1 MDREVGTAYAYSIVA
16 PARLSGSEVGSPWN
30 REVWSMARRE
40 LLRAVAAS
48 ALLLGVGGALAPAA
62 GLAQDATPSMMQ
74 EAVAHPAHIHSG
86 SCPEVGDVVFPLQD
100 IAPTGMMGTPA
111 AGMEASPMAGSGA
124 MASPMAG
131 SDVDMSQVVAMSTTV
146 VEAPLADILGAEHAI
161 NVHESAEHIE
171 VYIACGDITGEPEDG
186 TLEITLEE
194 RNDSGVEGEAYLTDN
209 GDDTTTVEVV
219 LMQASDDGM
228 STPEATPAG

>member
-1 MDREVGTAYAYSIVA
+1 
-16 PARLSGSEVGSPWN
+16 
-30 REVWSMARRE
+30 MARRE
-40 LLRAVAAS
+40 FLRAVAAS

-86 SCPEVGDVVFPLQD
+86 SCPDVGDVVFPLQD
-100 IAPTGMMGTPA
+100 IAPTDMMGTPA
-111 AGMEASPMAGSGA
+111 AGMAGMEASPMAGSGA

-131 SDVDMSQVVAMSTTV
+131 RDVDMSQVVAMSTTV

-171 VYIACGDITGEPEDG
+171 NYIACGDITGEPADG
-186 TLEITLEE
+186 TLEITLDE
-194 RNDSGVEGEAYLTDN
+194 RNDSGVAGEAYLTDN
-209 GDDTTTVEVV
+209 GDDTTTVEVY
-219 LMQASDDGM
+219 LMQASDNGM
-228 STPEATPAG
+228 STPEATPAS